1 MDTDSQGCLPLCPE
15 YIITII
21 IKHVGLWLASREGH

>member
-15 YIITII
+15 YIIINI
-21 IKHVGLWLASREGH
+21 IKLVGLWLASREGH